1 MIYHNPIL
9 RGFHPDPSICKANDS
24 YYLVNSSFEFLPGLP
39 VYKSNDLINWKS
51 AGFGINKEN
60 AEFYPYKGLKNS
72 LGVFAPTIRY
82 HQGKFYI
89 ICTFIPKGTFIIQSS
104 NPEKG
109 WSKPCWLDGLNGI
122 DPSLTFIQNECYLQM
137 TDGKGSIIL
146 CKINPDTGELLS
158 RVKAIST
165 GTGGRDP
172 EGPHIYYKFNK
183 YWLLLA
189 KGGTREG
196 HMVTMQVADKIKGP
210 YKPVENN
217 PILTNR
223 DYKNELQCVGHA
235 DIVQI
240 DEDNYELVSLAV
252 REPKHVH
259 RNLLG
264 RETILLPVKWNSDFI
279 KVNEQNLEG
288 KATLDLNTP
297 ISNAPQ
303 RLTEDSID
311 KNDFVGLNQCPN
323 FELVNKSLLWKENTK
338 SKENR
343 NLLGI
348 RQSEFDGNF
357 SFEISADQIQ
367 RVGLIVYKDDHH
379 FFKGMYN
386 PAEKEIE
393 FYKQDSDLSL
403 IDKYQLVIDQSY
415 RLKFILSFNKDKYQ
429 ISIATLQ
436 SDFKE
441 SFETRHL
448 SCEESDSPFTG
459 TIIGVCRSDN
469 FECKFNNLKLKYR

>member
-1 MIYHNPIL
+1 
-9 RGFHPDPSICKANDS
+9 
-24 YYLVNSSFEFLPGLP
+24 
-39 VYKSNDLINWKS
+39 
-51 AGFGINKEN
+51 
-60 AEFYPYKGLKNS
+60 
-72 LGVFAPTIRY
+72 
-82 HQGKFYI
+82 
-89 ICTFIPKGTFIIQSS
+89 
-104 NPEKG
+104 
-109 WSKPCWLDGLNGI
+109 
-122 DPSLTFIQNECYLQM
+122 M

-158 RVKAIST
+158 KVKAIST

-189 KGGTREG
+189 EGGTREG

-338 SKENR
+338 SKIE
-343 NLLGI
+343 
-348 RQSEFDGNF
+348 Q
-357 SFEISADQIQ
+357 
-367 RVGLIVYKDDHH
+367 
-379 FFKGMYN
+379 FKESRKQKAEERALKKQQQEEAKLN
-386 PAEKEIE
+386 SKLEVKAEPAEKYENTNIHNINYKKKSLEDESLYEPIEIQ
-393 FYKQDSDLSL
+393 K
-403 IDKYQLVIDQSY
+403 
-415 RLKFILSFNKDKYQ
+415 
-429 ISIATLQ
+429 
-436 SDFKE
+436 
-441 SFETRHL
+441 TR
-448 SCEESDSPFTG
+448 
-459 TIIGVCRSDN
+459 
-469 FECKFNNLKLKYR
+469 KNNLYGEFDQARPPLRDYN